1 MLRGDYLMRH
11 RHTESESGGVTINL
25 TPLIDMVFILLI
37 FFMVTSSFVK
47 ETGVDIDR
55 PSAATAVRKELA
67 SILIAVTSKGEVWI
81 DKRRVD
87 LRAVRAN
94 VERLHAE
101 NPEGAV
107 VILADE
113 QAPTGIVVRVLDQ
126 ARLAGVES
134 VSIAASQDAGG

>member
-1 MLRGDYLMRH
+1 MRH
-11 RHTESESGGVTINL
+11 QHVDDENGDLAINL

-47 ETGVDIDR
+47 EPGVEVDR
-55 PSAATAVRKELA
+55 PSAATATIKQQA
-67 SILIAVTSKGEVWI
+67 AILIGVTGEGDVWI

-87 LRAVRAN
+87 IRAVRAN

-107 VILADE
+107 VIMADRK
-113 QAPTGIVVRVLDQ
+113 APTGVVIRVLDQ
-126 ARLAGVES
+126 SRLAGVES
-134 VSIAASQDAGG
+134 VSIAASMEQE

>member
-1 MLRGDYLMRH
+1 MRH
-11 RHTESESGGVTINL
+11 QHVDDENGELAINL

-47 ETGVDIDR
+47 ETGVEVDR
-55 PSAATAVRKELA
+55 PSAATATMKQQA
-67 SILIAVTSKGEVWI
+67 AILIGVTHKGEVWI

-87 LRAVRAN
+87 IRAVRAN

-107 VILADE
+107 VIMADRE
-113 QAPTGIVVRVLDQ
+113 APTGVVIRVLDQ
-126 ARLAGVES
+126 SRLAGVDS
-134 VSIAASQDAGG
+134 VSIAATRDQE